1 MKVILLKDVKKLG
14 KKDDVVEIAVGYA
27 QNFLIPRGLA
37 VAYTDKSKEIL
48 AQQQKDRAISEEK
61 MKADA
66 LKTAEKFKKIY
77 CIFKVNVGENLKVFG
92 AVTAKDIEKQL
103 MDEYGIEVDR
113 RKFIDFKPLSLL
125 GETTV
130 QIELY
135 KNVIGTLKVKLERK
149 E

>member
-1 MKVILLKDVKKLG
+1 VL
-14 KKDDVVEIAVGYA
+14 
-27 QNFLIPRGLA
+27 
-37 VAYTDKSKEIL
+37 
-48 AQQQKDRAISEEK
+48 
-61 MKADA
+61 
-66 LKTAEKFKKIY
+66 
-77 CIFKVNVGENLKVFG
+77 VFR
-92 AVTAKDIEKQL
+92 
-103 MDEYGIEVDR
+103 VDR